1 MHHAIEY
8 HHFSCHGLQA
18 GNRKRTPV
26 GQLLRI
32 TRGAALL
39 RLGQHELLLPAGRC
53 FWLCADALAAFS
65 PLSGC
70 HYDQLSVSLRVEQ
83 PQQAGWLQTTPLLDA
98 LLDSLVAWQRPQE
111 WQGIYGQR
119 LQVIL
124 DELQQCTISQQGE
137 PSLQACWQALANG
150 RPESLQLW
158 AQQAAPPVEG
168 LALQQQWQLLQALR
182 LLKGGSK
189 PAVVASKLGYAD
201 EGALQAACQQWGV
214 SGSGE

>member
-83 PQQAGWLQTTPLLDA
+83 PQQAGWLQTTPLLDE

-119 LQVIL
+119 LRVIL

-158 AQQAAPPVEG
+158 AQQAEPPVEG

-189 PAVVASKLGYAD
+189 PAVVASKLGYAY

>member
-53 FWLCADALAAFS
+53 FWLSADALAAFS

-83 PQQAGWLQTTPLLDA
+83 PHQAGWLQTTPLLDA

-150 RPESLQLW
+150 RPESLQQW
-158 AQQAAPPVEG
+158 AQQAELPVEG